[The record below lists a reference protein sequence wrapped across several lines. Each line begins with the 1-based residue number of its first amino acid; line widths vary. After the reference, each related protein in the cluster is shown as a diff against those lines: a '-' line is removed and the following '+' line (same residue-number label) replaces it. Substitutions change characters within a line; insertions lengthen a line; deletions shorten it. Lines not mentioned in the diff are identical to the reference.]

1 MTDLSYTNKDGL
13 NLYEGFDNSFD
24 YHKDGATEGDG
35 YAHGGYPEI
44 TDGSSDLPD
53 TSYKTGDNPD
63 FFDNGNVWVQPEVNP
78 GSGSTPGPT
87 STLPLDWY
95 KVNGEKINSV
105 TQTGEVD
112 FDFHQYIVE
121 TDLETDIEKCIHIL
135 GHVAIETDTEDP
147 YPIITVTSANY
158 VTMSGNTITET
169 LGEVLGIS
177 ITGDLDYDG
186 YVNMNTTYKGIS
198 ISESFPTENSQDTT
212 QQ

>member
-13 NLYEGFDNSFD
+13 NLYEGFDNGFN
-24 YHKDGATEGDG
+24 YHRDGAAEGDG
-35 YAHGGYPEI
+35 YAHGGYPEV
-44 TDGSSDLPD
+44 TGETSDYTD
-53 TSYKTGDNPD
+53 TSYKTGDDPD
-63 FFDNGNVWVQPEVNP
+63 FFDNGNVWVQPSVNP
-78 GSGSTPGPT
+78 GSTGSTP
-87 STLPLDWY
+87 LPLDWY

-112 FDFHQYIVE
+112 YDFHQYIVE

-135 GHVAIETDTEDP
+135 GHVAIETDTDEP

-169 LGEVLGIS
+169 LGEVSGIS

-186 YVNMNTTYKGIS
+186 YVNMNTTYKGNS
-198 ISESFPTENSQDTT
+198 ISESFSTENSQDTT